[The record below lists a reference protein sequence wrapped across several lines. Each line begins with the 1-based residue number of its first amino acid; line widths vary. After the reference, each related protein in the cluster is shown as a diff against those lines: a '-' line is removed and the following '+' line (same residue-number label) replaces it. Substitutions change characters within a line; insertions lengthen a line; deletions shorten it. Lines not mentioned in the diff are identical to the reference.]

1 MRGELTVQVLD
12 VNKIILNEKLNDR
25 EDRIMTPCVLGMGAW
40 DWETT
45 MAEKC

>member
-1 MRGELTVQVLD
+1 M
-12 VNKIILNEKLNDR
+12 LNDHD
-25 EDRIMTPCVLGMGAW
+25 DRIMTSCVLGMGAW